1 MANETERRAAGG
13 PASPQAELV
22 DDVFLLARYGMQTG
36 QLPQDVDPAVIYAA
50 RDRIAEG
57 QKLEDATLKQIAA
70 YYRALEGSFDSITA
84 RTLRATEAGDGG
96 ISPARRHLRRLWWKA
111 FLSLALVLFSNI
123 VQYLHEVN
131 LPAPGDEPEG
141 WAWALEILSQITDYL
156 EPFLYGLLGAV
167 VYILRV
173 TEQRLRARDY
183 DPARQPEHI
192 NRLVLGTLSG
202 GAIILFIE
210 QVPTGDD
217 TTVQIGTAALGFL
230 AGYSVDFLFETLDRM
245 IQAILPKVGLET
257 IQVRARQKRNQE
269 LLRQYRKRMNETT
282 DEDEKALLAQF
293 VNDLQ
298 SR

>member
-1 MANETERRAAGG
+1 MANETERRAPGG
-13 PASPQAELV
+13 PANPQAELV

-36 QLPQDVDPAVIYAA
+36 QLPQDVDPAAIYAA

-57 QKLEDATLKQIAA
+57 QKLDEAALKQIAS

-84 RTLRATEAGDGG
+84 RTLRATDSGEAGV
-96 ISPARRHLRRLWWKA
+96 SPARRHLRRLWWKA
-111 FLSLALVLFSNI
+111 FLSLLLVLLSNI

-141 WAWALEILSQITDYL
+141 WGWALEILSQITDYL

-167 VYILRV
+167 VYILRI

-183 DPARQPEHI
+183 DPAREPEHI

-217 TTVQIGTAALGFL
+217 TTLQIGTAALGFL